1 MTQGPDE
8 QLLDTA
14 AVAVTTSQM
23 AALLRTLRR
32 RHARHRRDRE
42 LTYREIASRTGWS
55 TTAVAEY
62 FTGHTLA
69 PTDRLDALVCLL
81 GATSA
86 EQGALATARDRIDEH
101 RRNGSP
107 AAPVTARPVLR
118 QLPPPPRHFSGRAEE
133 LACLDRLVDDAKA
146 AGVVAIA
153 AIDGAAGVGKTTLAA
168 HWAHRTAELY
178 PDGQLYVDLRGFDP
192 SGRAVTAAH
201 ALRSFLSALGVPDS
215 QVPAGEDAAAALYRS
230 VLAGRRVSILLDNAY
245 DSAHVRPLLPA
256 TATCTAVVTSRN
268 RLTGLVALDGAHPI
282 TLGPLP
288 HAAAHIVFA
297 TRIGDGRVEAEPA
310 ATAAIVGL
318 CAGLPLALGVAAA
331 RAATNPHTPL
341 QALAAELSAAR
352 LDALT
357 GDDPRSDTRAVFSW
371 SYHAL
376 TAAAARLF
384 RLLGLH
390 PGTPISVAAAA
401 SLAAASVT
409 AGGAALAE
417 LVQGNLL
424 SRRGADRYVMHD
436 LFHWYA
442 AELVRDT
449 EPDDA
454 REAATCRL
462 LRHYLH
468 TAHAAAYPAEP
479 ALQVLPQGVVA
490 GDPGDDASAW
500 FAAEHT
506 ALLRAVD
513 IAVAHGHDAITWQ
526 LAEKLG
532 DYLDRRGHW
541 NDLASIQQAALTA
554 ARRLGEPLKEAG
566 AHRHL
571 ARAYLRLGDNGQART
586 HLGAALELAQRHGDR
601 HAEGRTWL
609 SLALLSEREGRLDA
623 ARDHARHALGICVEM
638 EDRPGQA
645 RALNAVGWYQALL
658 GEYADA
664 LAHCE
669 RSVTLAAEVDD
680 PICQA
685 NAWHSFGYSHHRLGD
700 YHQALT
706 CYHQAL
712 GRFRQA
718 GDDHLAGLILTD
730 LGDAHSCL
738 GETAAADEAWREA
751 LALLDNVRHPDA
763 EKVRARLA
771 H

>member
-1 MTQGPDE
+1 M
-8 QLLDTA
+8 
-14 AVAVTTSQM
+14 
-23 AALLRTLRR
+23 
-32 RHARHRRDRE
+32 
-42 LTYREIASRTGWS
+42 
-55 TTAVAEY
+55 
-62 FTGHTLA
+62 
-69 PTDRLDALVCLL
+69 
-81 GATSA
+81 
-86 EQGALATARDRIDEH
+86 
-101 RRNGSP
+101 
-107 AAPVTARPVLR
+107 
-118 QLPPPPRHFSGRAEE
+118 
-133 LACLDRLVDDAKA
+133 
-146 AGVVAIA
+146 AIA
-153 AIDGAAGVGKTTLAA
+153 VIDGAAGVGKTTLAA
-168 HWAHRTAELY
+168 HWAHRTADLY

-192 SGRAVTAAH
+192 SGRTVTAAH

-215 QVPAGEDAAAALYRS
+215 QVPGSEDAAAALYRS
-230 VLAGRRVSILLDNAY
+230 ALTGRRVSILLDNAY

-256 TATCTAVVTSRN
+256 TATCTVVVTSRN
-268 RLTGLVALDGAHPI
+268 RLTGLVALDGALPI

-297 TRIGDGRVEAEPA
+297 TRVGDGRAEAEPA
-310 ATAAIVGL
+310 ATATIVGL

-357 GDDPRSDTRAVFSW
+357 GDDLRSDTRAVFSW
-371 SYHAL
+371 SYQAL
-376 TAAAARLF
+376 TVAAARLF

-401 SLAAASVT
+401 SLAAVSVT
-409 AGGAALAE
+409 EAGAALAE
-417 LVQGNLL
+417 LVRGNLL

-436 LFHWYA
+436 LLRWYA

-454 REAATCRL
+454 REAATRRL
-462 LRHYLH
+462 LHHYLH
-468 TAHAAAYPAEP
+468 TAHAAACPAEP
-479 ALQVLPQGVVA
+479 PLQAPPGVVA

-500 FAAEHT
+500 FAAEHA
-506 ALLRAVD
+506 ALLCAVD
-513 IAVAHGHDAITWQ
+513 IAVADGQDAITWQ

-541 NDLASIQQAALTA
+541 NDLASIQEAALTA
-554 ARRLGEPLKEAG
+554 ARRLREPLREAG
-566 AHRHL
+566 THRHL
-571 ARAYLRLGDNGQART
+571 ARAHLRLGHYGQART
-586 HLGAALELAQRHGDR
+586 HLSAALELAQRHGDR

-609 SLALLSEREGRLDA
+609 SLALLSEREGRLDV
-623 ARDHARHALGICVEM
+623 ARDQARHALGICVEM

-664 LAHCE
+664 LAHCG

-685 NAWHSFGYSHHRLGD
+685 SAWHSLGYSHHRLGD
-700 YHQALT
+700 HHQALT

-738 GETAAADEAWREA
+738 GDTVAAERAWREA
-751 LALLDNVRHPDA
+751 LTLLDNVRHQDA
-763 EKVRARLA
+763 EKVRARLVRRRTP
-771 H
+771 